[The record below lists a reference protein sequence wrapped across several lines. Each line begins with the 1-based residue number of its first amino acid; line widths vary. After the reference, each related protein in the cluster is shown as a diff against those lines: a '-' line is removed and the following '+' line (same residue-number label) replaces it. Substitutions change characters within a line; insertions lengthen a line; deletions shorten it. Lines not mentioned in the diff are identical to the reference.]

1 MCRAVQAKLGSV
13 PEKRRQGLGW
23 SRAGRAELGGG
34 SEAFGSP
41 YGKAGTSSPGG
52 CRGESAEA
60 GWENRLLWAR
70 LWVHGL
76 GYRFVPGGLEDST
89 SSSCRPVLVWIGER
103 SGIISELSP
112 RTQVYRGI
120 TARLKLHV
128 FKVCDVTFRC
138 RYTLRNDHRDRADEH
153 IRHLTQSPLC
163 VRAGT
168 TCSTPTSIEHANIRV
183 KSYNENSR
191 ERYICNSGFK
201 RKAGT
206 SSLTKCLR
214 NEDTN
219 VTEWTI
225 PSLKCVRDRSLT
237 PQRPPS
243 TVAPARVTPEPD
255 SPSPSGK
262 EPAFSSK
269 SDVAVATKQAVVP
282 GAGLMPSEPPSA
294 GGPGTVKREP
304 SQATPQ
310 TTAEVVGRTPTS
322 SLDKPGARSYSF
334 TDVTVAV
341 PILVV
346 VLFGATIVVIRVV
359 RCRQSRQTSWTPG
372 VEMENIEGVPMTGGT
387 DGRDDAENRHA
398 V

>member
-1 MCRAVQAKLGSV
+1 MARPVPVRGDTRRVARGADGEGSGGRGPGGGAGV
-13 PEKRRQGLGW
+13 APAAGAFCAGGD
-23 SRAGRAELGGG
+23 GRAESRVCRG
-34 SEAFGSP
+34 
-41 YGKAGTSSPGG
+41 SSPLPGPPGAKAKAKANATGG
-52 CRGESAEA
+52 TGGPGSGARRLQPERPARARAGGEAMA
-60 GWENRLLWAR
+60 RAR
-70 LWVHGL
+70 L
-76 GYRFVPGGLEDST
+76 
-89 SSSCRPVLVWIGER
+89 
-103 SGIISELSP
+103 
-112 RTQVYRGI
+112 RGCG
-120 TARLKLHV
+120 ARALAALLPPPLLLLLL
-128 FKVCDVTFRC
+128 
-138 RYTLRNDHRDRADEH
+138 LRLPA
-153 IRHLTQSPLC
+153 T
-163 VRAGT
+163 AGT

-262 EPAFSSK
+262 EPAFTSK

-282 GAGLMPSEPPSA
+282 GVGPMPSEPPSA
-294 GGPGTVKREP
+294 GSPGTVKREP
-304 SQATPQ
+304 SQAPPQ
-310 TTAEVVGRTPTS
+310 TTAEVVGHTPTS

-372 VEMENIEGVPMTGGT
+372 VEMENIEDMPMTGGT
-387 DGRDDAENRHA
+387 DGRDDTENRHA

>member
-1 MCRAVQAKLGSV
+1 MNCTGD
-13 PEKRRQGLGW
+13 
-23 SRAGRAELGGG
+23 
-34 SEAFGSP
+34 
-41 YGKAGTSSPGG
+41 PGHPSWG
-52 CRGESAEA
+52 NQC
-60 GWENRLLWAR
+60 
-70 LWVHGL
+70 
-76 GYRFVPGGLEDST
+76 
-89 SSSCRPVLVWIGER
+89 
-103 SGIISELSP
+103 
-112 RTQVYRGI
+112 Q
-120 TARLKLHV
+120 
-128 FKVCDVTFRC
+128 
-138 RYTLRNDHRDRADEH
+138 
-153 IRHLTQSPLC
+153 C
-163 VRAGT
+163 VRNCDEELEASTDTPEHETSCPFVTTATTGT

-322 SLDKPGARSYSF
+322 SLDKPGQQPPPLLSAAAAGLWSLTSMLCPGAVQPEKKVRLP
-334 TDVTVAV
+334 DVTR
-341 PILVV
+341 LG
-346 VLFGATIVVIRVV
+346 VLTRF
-359 RCRQSRQTSWTPG
+359 
-372 VEMENIEGVPMTGGT
+372 
-387 DGRDDAENRHA
+387 AENLSHVCLLSVQRTEDGLRHLES
-398 V
+398 